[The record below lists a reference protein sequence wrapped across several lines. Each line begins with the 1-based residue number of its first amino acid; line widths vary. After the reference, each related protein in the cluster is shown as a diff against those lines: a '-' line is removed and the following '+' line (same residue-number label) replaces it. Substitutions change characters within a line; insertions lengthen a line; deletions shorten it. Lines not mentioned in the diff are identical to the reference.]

1 MSQRREL
8 AVPRKWTEV
17 ASTECIKA
25 QKWQE
30 QVHQG
35 REMAKTSTPRE
46 RNGNTEQ
53 VKTAV
58 TE

>member
-1 MSQRREL
+1 MAKTSTSRE
-8 AVPRKWTEV
+8 RNGKNKY
-17 ASTECIKA
+17 IKGE
-25 QKWQE
+25 KWQK

-35 REMAKTSTPRE
+35 REMAETRTSRE